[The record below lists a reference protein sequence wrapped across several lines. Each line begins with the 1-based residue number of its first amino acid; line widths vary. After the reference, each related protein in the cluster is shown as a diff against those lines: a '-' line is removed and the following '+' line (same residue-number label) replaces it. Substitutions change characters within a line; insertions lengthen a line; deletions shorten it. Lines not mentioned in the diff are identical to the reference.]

1 MKIKYVNLS
10 SQYLKEK
17 KALLKVI
24 DKTLATG
31 EHVGGK
37 QIREFEKK
45 IENLLKVRH
54 CVALNSGTD
63 ALTLGLHAIG
73 IRRGD
78 EIITTPNSF
87 IASTAVIV
95 HLGAKPVFVDVKE
108 DQCIDPNLIER
119 SITKKTKA
127 IMVVHLTGRV
137 CEMDKIIKI
146 SKKYNIPI
154 VEDAAQSIG
163 SKFKNKFA
171 GTFGTVGCFSA
182 HPLKNLNA
190 MGDSGYLTTN
200 SNTIAN
206 YIRDIRNH
214 GMTNRN
220 KIYHFGH
227 VSRMDNL
234 QASILNYRLKS
245 LPDIIKKRRENA
257 KIYFEN
263 LNENYIFFPRENKK
277 EFNTYHTFVVQ
288 LPKRDQLKKYLRKK
302 GIETSIHYPIPI
314 HLQPAA
320 KKLNY
325 KKGDFKVTEKQAK
338 EILTLPINQY
348 LNKNDIKK
356 ICLEINKFYE
366 NQ

>member
-245 LPDIIKKRRENA
+245 LPGIIKKRRENA